1 MSRSIKI
8 VVPDPTG
15 ARLDEIAET
24 TGEPLAT
31 LAARLVKQGLTQ
43 PEIATAPKRT
53 RRARTGRRGP
63 PVWIEPEQDTAD
75 WRAATWGAIVALH
88 HRYPQQLAGV
98 QDGWWE
104 QAAQRET
111 LAALAAWRAELDQA
125 GQDPRDELLFHAQLN
140 DYADTLRNQGR
151 GVAKAWQ
158 PGAPP
163 DRWSIP

>member
-1 MSRSIKI
+1 VSRSIKI
-8 VVPDPTG
+8 VLPDPAG

-31 LAARLVKQGLTQ
+31 LAAGLVKQGLTQ
-43 PEIATAPKRT
+43 PEIGIAQQRT
-53 RRARTGRRGP
+53 RRARTGRPRP

-88 HRYPQQLAGV
+88 HRYPQHLAGV

-104 QAAQRET
+104 HPTQRET

-125 GQDPRDELLFHAQLN
+125 GQDPRDELLFQAQLN
-140 DYADTLRNQGR
+140 DYAETLRNQAR

-158 PGAPP
+158 PDAPP
-163 DRWSIP
+163 EHWATG